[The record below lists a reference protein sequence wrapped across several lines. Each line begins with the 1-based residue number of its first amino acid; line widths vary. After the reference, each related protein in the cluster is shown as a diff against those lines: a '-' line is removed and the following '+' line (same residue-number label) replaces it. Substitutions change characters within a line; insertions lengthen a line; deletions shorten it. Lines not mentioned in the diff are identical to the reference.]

1 MIIWPG
7 GEGYNYP
14 FQVPHA
20 EVWARL
26 IDGIADA
33 ASALAE
39 KGRLLFLEHKNSE
52 PAMKVLM
59 RNVGMTLHVIDALR
73 SRGITNVQVNMD

>member
-14 FQVPHA
+14 FQVPYA

-26 IDGIADA
+26 IDGIAEA
-33 ASALAE
+33 AP
-39 KGRLLFLEHKNSE
+39 RC
-52 PAMKVLM
+52 
-59 RNVGMTLHVIDALR
+59 
-73 SRGITNVQVNMD
+73 SRAGTGSSSSSTRTPSRR